1 MRFKSDIL
9 LLLTAV
15 IWGFAF
21 VALRVGMD
29 YLEPFSFNAIRF
41 TLGSLSLL
49 PIIFFYNSF
58 EKTNDAENEWG
69 KSWRVGLLAGLILF
83 ISVSFQQVGLKYTTA
98 GKAAFIT
105 CLYIVLV
112 PIMGVFLKKHIT
124 NSTWLGSIFA
134 VVGLYLLCIKEGFTI
149 SYGDFL
155 QLIGTFFWT
164 AHILLIDHFARR
176 IEALRLA
183 FVQFMTCAILSF
195 GIALLLETVTIGAIL
210 QASIPILYG
219 GIFSVAIAH
228 TLQIVGQRHT
238 SPSHAATILSME
250 TVFAALGGYLLLDER
265 LGLQEILGCILMM
278 VGMILPQVVVF
289 VQSRYVKSHDANTV
303 NIDCEKCKNSQ
314 FLP

>member
-1 MRFKSDIL
+1 MNFKSNIL

-21 VALRVGMD
+21 VALRVGMN
-29 YLEPFSFNAIRF
+29 YLEPFTFNAIRF
-41 TLGSLSLL
+41 ALGSLSLL

-58 EKTNDAENEWG
+58 QNTNEADNEWG
-69 KSWRVGLLAGLILF
+69 KSCPVGLFAGLILF
-83 ISVSFQQVGLKYTTA
+83 IAASFQQVGLKYTTA

-124 NSTWLGSIFA
+124 ISTWFGSIFA

-176 IEALRLA
+176 VEAFKLA
-183 FVQFMTCAILSF
+183 FFQFMTCAILSL
-195 GIALLLETVTIGAIL
+195 GMALLLETTTIDAIL
-210 QASIPILYG
+210 QAGIPILYG

-228 TLQIVGQRHT
+228 TLQIVGQKYT

-250 TVFAALGGYLLLDER
+250 TVFAAFGGYLLLGEW
-265 LGLQEILGCILMM
+265 LGLQELLGCILMM
-278 VGMILPQVVVF
+278 AGMIFPHISEFAQR
-289 VQSRYVKSHDANTV
+289 RYVKS
-303 NIDCEKCKNSQ
+303 SS
-314 FLP
+314 FLSDD